1 MATDTVVK
9 RTSRTRKTAVSPLNA
24 ETTKILPTD
33 QNLFSIVDCLS
44 SLMLKVGQVKEEIE
58 KFQKEI
64 METKANWEKEKNER
78 EKQVSERNREVELL
92 RKRDE
97 EEYQYQWKMER
108 KRIEDEFGERKAKWE
123 KELLERKEEI
133 ETEKRE
139 LADLREKVAGFESEM
154 VKAVKEAQT
163 NLAKE
168 MDAEYTTE
176 RKLREQEIK
185 SEKEILNLK
194 INSLVNDNM
203 RLTAEVESLKKGLDE
218 ATKQVKEIAV
228 KVIEARAVKQTNT
241 SEE

>member
-9 RTSRTRKTAVSPLNA
+9 RTSRTRKTAVSSLNA
-24 ETTKILPTD
+24 ETTKILPAD
-33 QNLFSIVDCLS
+33 QSLVSVVDCLS
-44 SLMLKVGQVKEEIE
+44 SLMLKVGQIKEEIE

-64 METKANWEKEKNER
+64 METKANWEKEKNEHD
-78 EKQVSERNREVELL
+78 KHVSERNREVELF

-108 KRIEDEFGERKAKWE
+108 KRIEDEFSERKAKWE

-133 ETEKRE
+133 ERGKRE
-139 LADLREKVAGFESEM
+139 LMDLREKVAGFESEM
-154 VKAVKEAQT
+154 AKAVKEAQT

-194 INSLVNDNM
+194 INSLVSDNA
-203 RLTAEVESLKKGLDE
+203 RLTAEVESLKKALDE
-218 ATKQVKEIAV
+218 ATIQVKEIAV
-228 KVIEARAVKQTNT
+228 KVIEGRAAKQTNT

>member
-1 MATDTVVK
+1 MAADTVIK
-9 RTSRTRKTAVSPLNA
+9 KTTRTRKTAVSSLGT
-24 ETTKILPTD
+24 ETTKILPAD
-33 QNLFSIVDCLS
+33 QSLVGIADYLS
-44 SLMLKVGQVKEEIE
+44 SLILKVGQVKEEIE

-64 METKANWEKEKNER
+64 IETKTNWEKEKNEH
-78 EKQVSERNREVELL
+78 EKHVSERDREVELF

-133 ETEKRE
+133 EADKRE
-139 LADLREKVAGFESEM
+139 LMDLREKVAGFESEM
-154 VKAVKEAQT
+154 AKAVKEAQT

-168 MDAEYTTE
+168 MEAEYATE

-194 INSLVNDNM
+194 IDSLTSENVK
-203 RLTAEVESLKKGLDE
+203 LTSEIEVLKKSLDE
-218 ATKQVKEIAV
+218 ATRQVKEIAV
-228 KVIEARAVKQTNT
+228 KVIEGRAAKQTNT